1 MSLTRVAICLILTS
15 VTVTTASVSAIAQ
28 ESEEPARL
36 DRFLSDKVVEG
47 DEMSVQGS
55 VTSSTFIAPEIGE
68 TIAAEDSDVENASS
82 ATRLYSELRAR
93 LGIQN
98 LSAGIDLRADA
109 RVRITPPCDFQ
120 TQNGR
125 SVGLNDADDAD
136 CRIQSGTYGGNEFEI
151 RELYIDSDMGDLKIY
166 GGRQVVPE
174 IAAVRIDGVRAEYRL
189 SSDWSVIGFG
199 GLHPSRISRSV
210 LDDYRAT
217 TNDDGDGIVVLP
229 TTLGGG
235 ASYRYDGYFGS
246 LGAYGIFPIVNDSTM
261 ETNAAD
267 TLHTYITSNGY
278 WRPSAMLDIYHF
290 ASIDVSPSE
299 RDNVSDRFSN
309 VSLGL
314 NLQPVRDLRLTVG
327 LHQYSTD
334 TLDELEQYR
343 LEERSENSVVQ
354 NNVDVL
360 RVASQSARLGAS
372 LALME
377 RRFEVSTSFQ
387 VRRRPSQTVVS
398 LDQSDD
404 GLDTPDALSGE
415 VGIAVVDR
423 RSLAG
428 LRIGASVHNSFGLYE
443 LGLGDNAYGRSNYLV
458 GRLNVSRGLLAG
470 RLQLD
475 GDISY
480 LRAEDSGYNECNVNT
495 GDALQCYG
503 TTTVNT
509 VSAGTTV
516 FYRILPAV
524 YAMLTVNGALQSFT
538 TGEIE
543 RVPDPNT
550 SYSNTLLTGFLRAA
564 YRF

>member
-1 MSLTRVAICLILTS
+1 MSLTRIAISLIFASVA
-15 VTVTTASVSAIAQ
+15 VTTTSVSAIAQ
-28 ESEEPARL
+28 ESDEPARL

-47 DEMSVQGS
+47 DEMIVQGS
-55 VTSSTFIAPEIGE
+55 ITSSTLVASELGE
-68 TIAAEDSDVENASS
+68 TVPAGNTNIDNASP
-82 ATRLYSELRAR
+82 ATRLYTDLRAR

-98 LSAGIDLRADA
+98 LSAGVDLRADA

-125 SVGLNDADDAD
+125 SRGLDNADDTD
-136 CRIQSGTYGGNEFEI
+136 CRVQSGTYGDNEYEI
-151 RELYIDSDMGDLKIY
+151 RELYVDSDMGDLKLY

-174 IAAVRIDGVRAEYRL
+174 IAAVRIDGVRAEYQL
-189 SSDWSVIGFG
+189 SGNWSVIGFG

-217 TNDDGDGIVVLP
+217 TNDEGDGVVVLP

-246 LGAYGIFPIVNDSTM
+246 LGAYGIFPIVNDDMAMDTS
-261 ETNAAD
+261 AAD
-267 TLHTYITSNGY
+267 TLHTYVTSNGY

-299 RDNVSDRFSN
+299 RDNISDRFSN

-327 LHQYSTD
+327 LHQFSTD

-343 LEERSENSVVQ
+343 LEQRSGNDAVQ
-354 NNVDVL
+354 NNVDAL

-387 VRRRPSQTVVS
+387 VRRRPSQTVAS
-398 LDQSDD
+398 LAPSNS

-428 LRIGASVHNSFGLYE
+428 LRIGASVHNGFGLYD
-443 LGLGDNAYGRSNYLV
+443 LGLGDNSYGRSNYLV
-458 GRLNVSRGLLAG
+458 GRLNVSRALLTG
-470 RLQLD
+470 RLLLD
-475 GDISY
+475 ADVSY
-480 LRAEDSGYNECNVNT
+480 LHAEDSGYNGCNLVT
-495 GDALQCYG
+495 GDALQCFG
-503 TTTVNT
+503 TTTVDT

-524 YAMLTVNGALQSFT
+524 YAMLTVNGALVSFT
-538 TGEIE
+538 PGETAQ
-543 RVPDPNT
+543 DPNT
-550 SYSNTLLTGFLRAA
+550 SYSNTQLAGFLRAA